1 MTWTMSIRHTAEV
14 AHASNEERS
23 PKGGSFSKRENWKKK
38 PSSNKIFSD
47 SVSLF
52 VKCGNC
58 DITCYCSRV
67 QVIPYYATTLQDA
80 RISYK
85 YATTSEGINTKI
97 QNSFSNSVNDLL

>member
-1 MTWTMSIRHTAEV
+1 MDIRQRLHTRTMKSARQ
-14 AHASNEERS
+14 
-23 PKGGSFSKRENWKKK
+23 KGELKKK
-38 PSSNKIFSD
+38 PSFNKIFPD

-97 QNSFSNSVNDLL
+97 RNSFSNSVHDPL